1 MKSFVPLFKV
11 KWLIGVLIFLGVG
24 AISLLLPIWDAPPF
38 ESGSVLDERAEVHP
52 DTLMFWGKLDA
63 LLEKYE
69 AIRYRDAVQ
78 WEEEPET
85 HREAIN
91 DWLEQTNG
99 LEDELLGLLDTY
111 SVIYSPLTPGEG
123 SEADE
128 VSSILKVARIL
139 NQRLRHHMEVDS
151 AMKTYQVLYRYVV
164 AIQAPRPN
172 SMMTVLAA
180 RALTDYYLHAGI
192 ILLHHFPENLPVD
205 FLKNL
210 EKGAIGCSSLNPEYW
225 VEGLDM
231 NFLYFKEVLPSAFSD
246 IDLLCSDFLS
256 WLPRWNSFFY
266 QPNRTLALQY
276 EVHKMNRSL
285 FLGTREDSSWGSLDE
300 IRAYSTALDDC
311 GLKRVHNYY
320 GRIFVNIFFIDYHP
334 GYLRSVSLNRMSQTL
349 AALHRYRRV
358 NGGLPGELADMVP
371 DFIESVPMDP
381 FDGQPIRY
389 DAERGIVYSV
399 NENGED
405 NGGDSSGGRIPERGL
420 DFVIRIDGED

>member
-1 MKSFVPLFKV
+1 MKTFVHIFNR

-24 AISLLLPIWDAPPF
+24 AVSLLLPIWDAPPF
-38 ESGSVLDERAEVHP
+38 ESGSVLHERVEVHP
-52 DTLMFWGKLDA
+52 GDTVFWEKLDT

-69 AIRYRDAVQ
+69 AIRYRDAVK
-78 WEEEPET
+78 WEAEPET
-85 HREAIN
+85 YREAIN

-99 LEDELLGLLDTY
+99 LEEELLGLLDTY

-123 SEADE
+123 YVADE
-128 VSSILKVARIL
+128 AIRALEIGRVLY
-139 NQRLRHHMEVDS
+139 QRLRHHMDVDS
-151 AMKTYQVLYRYVV
+151 AMNTYDVLYRYVV
-164 AIQAPRPN
+164 DMQVPRPN

-192 ILLHHFPENLPVD
+192 ILLHLFPENLPVD

-210 EKGAIGCSSLNPEYW
+210 EKGAMGCSSLNPEYW
-225 VEGLDM
+225 VEGMDM
-231 NFLYFKEVLPSAFSD
+231 EFLYFKDILPSAFSD
-246 IDLLCSDFLS
+246 IELLCSDFLG

-266 QPNRTLALQY
+266 QPNRTLALQE
-276 EVHKMNRSL
+276 EVLKMNRSL
-285 FLGTREDSSWGSLDE
+285 FLETLEDSSWGSLDE

-320 GRIFVNIFFIDYHP
+320 GRILVTIFFIDYHP
-334 GYLRSVSLNRMSQTL
+334 GYLRGVSLNRMSQTL

-358 NGGLPGELADMVP
+358 NGRLPGELADLVP
-371 DFIESVPMDP
+371 DFIKSVPMDP
-381 FDGQPIRY
+381 FDGRPIRY

-405 NGGDSSGGRIPERGL
+405 NGGDSTGGRIPERGL
-420 DFVIRIDGED
+420 DYVIRIDGEG